1 VSLVTDASLDEIIV
15 EWALAAAGEDHLVSV
30 TGLREGGPPW
40 LMR

>member
-15 EWALAAAGEDHLVSV
+15 EWALAAAGGDHLVSV